1 MMKTIIP
8 NEEDQELNRVSM
20 NKKIILSLGGIVL
33 CLCLFILSAWITI
46 VNFMGSPSQKFS
58 ESYTSTS
65 IRITSIDEEELN
77 QAAIAAGIDE
87 DKIDQLEQ
95 IEKEQIYYSDED
107 YRYFSSGINLTS
119 HKENAS
125 LLSEEKGKELYASLL
140 KAASAY
146 NFAQVKEQV
155 QRTLDDYD
163 IGQTELNQSITAIYS
178 DALSMILYSNVGKDE
193 KETLLKTHQSPVSL
207 AIDALYALPRRREVV
222 TLDQTSLV
230 PLAEEGVSILQVSL
244 LDSKAQSKYQEF
256 ISAVGDVRNVYS
268 VEMSL
273 LDSEIIIEGIVI
285 ETNDR
290 VNRLVGYYSEMDT
303 GFLTVAER
311 KSIGGDF
318 E

>member
-1 MMKTIIP
+1 
-8 NEEDQELNRVSM
+8 
-20 NKKIILSLGGIVL
+20 
-33 CLCLFILSAWITI
+33 
-46 VNFMGSPSQKFS
+46 MGSPSQKIS
-58 ESYTSTS
+58 ETYTSTS

-140 KAASAY
+140 KAASVY
-146 NFAQVKEQV
+146 NFTQVKEQV

-230 PLAEEGVSILQVSL
+230 PLAEQGVSILKVSL
-244 LDSKAQSKYQEF
+244 LDSKAQSKYKEF
-256 ISAVGDVRNVYS
+256 ISALGDVRNVYS
-268 VEMSL
+268 IKMSL
-273 LDSEIIIEGIVI
+273 LDSDIIIEAVVL
-285 ETNDR
+285 ETNER
-290 VNRLVGYYSEMDT
+290 VNRLVGFYSEMDT